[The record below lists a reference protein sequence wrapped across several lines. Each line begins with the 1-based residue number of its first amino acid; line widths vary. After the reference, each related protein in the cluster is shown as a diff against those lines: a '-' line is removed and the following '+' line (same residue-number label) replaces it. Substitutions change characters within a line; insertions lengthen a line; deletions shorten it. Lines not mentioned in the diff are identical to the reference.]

1 MAKKVLQVIESAY
14 RATVEEQDDTVVW
27 ITHTIKGAG
36 ADLAVLLRGHA
47 VNYATRG
54 QDASGLSFG
63 TWKQVNPAET
73 GSDLVKLID
82 KGVPVYLV
90 EEDAVERGIEPS
102 ELLGGMRTVARGE
115 LAGLYAQFDQIWQ
128 W

>member
-1 MAKKVLQVIESAY
+1 MSSQASRPRKPD
-14 RATVEEQDDTVVW
+14 DDTLCLISPTPRLDRVR
-27 ITHTIKGAG
+27 TG
-36 ADLAVLLRGHA
+36 R
-47 VNYATRG
+47 
-54 QDASGLSFG
+54 
-63 TWKQVNPAET
+63 

-102 ELLGGMRTVARGE
+102 ELLRGMRTVPRGE